1 MAFEIVLA
9 EALNNI
15 VEHSYRE
22 QPSGWIVAEAERVGE
37 WVVCRLTDAGCAM
50 PGDTMPPAHPA
61 PDTRPAALPEGGFGW
76 QMIRDL
82 AHHVTYARE
91 DGVNRLLFALPID
104 GGTPLDPDGDR

>member
-22 QPSGWIVAEAERVGE
+22 QPSGWIVAEAERVAG
-37 WVVCRLTDAGCAM
+37 WVVCRLTDGGRAM
-50 PGDTMPPAHPA
+50 PGDTLPSAR
-61 PDTRPAALPEGGFGW
+61 PDPDARAAALPEGGFGW
-76 QMIRDL
+76 QLILDL

-91 DGVNRLLFALPID
+91 GGVNRLLFALPVD
-104 GGTPLDPDGDR
+104 GGTTPGPDMEA